1 MKTITSL
8 IVVIFAMLL
17 FFPSCKS
24 KKMTAVERVPTQVIQ
39 EPVSQPAAQELADI
53 PVRTERF
60 TFERPEQAVT
70 HDFFVIVGSYSMPEN
85 AERARTILTRQG
97 FTPIVLRSDAG
108 MSRMCIN
115 SYTNEAEARKRVQEI
130 RRNFPEY
137 HDAWLLIR
145 QR

>member
-1 MKTITSL
+1 MKTTPTL
-8 IVVIFAMLL
+8 LLAMMGLAMLL
-17 FFPSCKS
+17 PSCKS
-24 KKMTAVERVPTQVIQ
+24 KKMTAVERVPPQVIE
-39 EPVSQPAAQELADI
+39 EPIAQPEAAGLADV
-53 PVRTERF
+53 PTRTERF

-70 HDFFVIVGSYSMPEN
+70 HDFFVIVGSYSMADN

-97 FTPIVLRSDAG
+97 FTPIMLKSESG
-108 MSRMCIN
+108 MNRMCVN
-115 SYTNEAEARKRVQEI
+115 SYTNETEARARVQEI

>member
-1 MKTITSL
+1 MKTSKTVL
-8 IVVIFAMLL
+8 IALLGLIL

-24 KKMTAVERVPTQVIQ
+24 KKMTTVERVPTQVIQ
-39 EPVSQPAAQELADI
+39 EPIAQPEPTTIAEV
-53 PVRTERF
+53 PTRTERF

-70 HDFFVIVGSYSMPEN
+70 HDFFVIVGSYSMSDN

-97 FTPIVLRSDAG
+97 FTPIVLKSESG
-108 MSRMCIN
+108 MNRMCVN
-115 SYTNEAEARKRVQEI
+115 SYTNEAEARARVHEI